1 MKIYQITK
9 EAVQYVPPDP
19 EVSAQ
24 LKAQGNAVMDADR
37 PKQQAENYIQFSS
50 GLYDPATLPSFM
62 NITDNVK
69 LAVTPGKIGPNMNQ
83 SLLANAQS
91 ANSKL
96 PRELQLSF
104 DELKNLVGVDDVIRM
119 TGEPN
124 PDNYNPL
131 TDPTNPDPV
140 ATPIPV
146 RESDDELLA
155 KMKSIAG
162 L

>member
-1 MKIYQITK
+1 MKVYQITR
-9 EAVQYVPPDP
+9 EAVEYLPPDP

-24 LKAQGNAVMDADR
+24 LRAQGKAVMDADR
-37 PKQQAENYIQFSS
+37 PKHQADSYIRFSS
-50 GLYDPATLPSFM
+50 GLYDPASLPPFM

-69 LAVTPGKIGPNMNQ
+69 LAVIPGKIGANMNQ

-96 PRELQLSF
+96 PKELQFSF

-131 TDPTNPDPV
+131 TDPTDPDPV
-140 ATPIPV
+140 ATPMPV
-146 RESDDELLA
+146 RESDDVLLA